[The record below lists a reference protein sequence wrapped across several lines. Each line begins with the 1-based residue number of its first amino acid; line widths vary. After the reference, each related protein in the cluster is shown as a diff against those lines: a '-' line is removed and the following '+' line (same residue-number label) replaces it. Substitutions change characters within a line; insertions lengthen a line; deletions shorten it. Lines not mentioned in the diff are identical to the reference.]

1 MYLKTWRLP
10 VIGIGLSCVVI
21 QEIMNVQFM
30 MEAEKGVTPL
40 VVAVPISGVVA
51 AACFPVCRIAWRNK
65 QYIENVLI
73 SIVFIALAI
82 FSLGASLD
90 CAGSGLDN
98 KVASVKSQNLPAQLA
113 RDAHKRALKA
123 LSEAQ
128 ERANTE
134 CATGRKTKCADRESE
149 LSEARKQV
157 SEAEK
162 ALLQT
167 GGAPK
172 AESAMAS
179 RIASIV
185 PGLSEETVLTYY
197 PLALPIGLWLAGI
210 VFIGVG
216 FAPPAPEKRKQE
228 KPDLPFEVKV
238 MVFMEENK
246 VTQKE
251 AAEHFGVSPATLSR
265 KLKPLKQMEAQKL
278 QKPKLQ
284 IVR

>member
-1 MYLKTWRLP
+1 
-10 VIGIGLSCVVI
+10 
-21 QEIMNVQFM
+21 
-30 MEAEKGVTPL
+30 VTPL
-40 VVAVPISGVVA
+40 VIAVPISGVVA

-65 QYIENVLI
+65 QYLETFLI
-73 SIVFIALAI
+73 SIVFVCFAI

-90 CAGSGLDN
+90 CAGAGLDN
-98 KVASVKSQNLPAQLA
+98 KVAEAKSKNLPAQLA
-113 RDAHKRALKA
+113 NDAHKRALKA

-134 CATGRKTKCADRESE
+134 CATGRKTKCADREAE

-167 GGAPK
+167 GGVPK

-179 RIASIV
+179 RVEYIAPTIKQ
-185 PGLSEETVLTYY
+185 ETVLLVH
-197 PLALPIGLWLAGI
+197 PLTLAIGLWVAGI
-210 VFIGVG
+210 AFIGVG
-216 FAPPAPEKRKQE
+216 FAPPAPEKRKE
-228 KPDLPFEVKV
+228 IKPDLPFEVKV